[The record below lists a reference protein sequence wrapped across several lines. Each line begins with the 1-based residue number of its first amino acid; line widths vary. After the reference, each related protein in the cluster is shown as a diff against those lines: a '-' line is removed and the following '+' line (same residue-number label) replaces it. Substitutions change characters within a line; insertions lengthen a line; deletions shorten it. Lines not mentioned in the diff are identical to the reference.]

1 MHKHIFII
9 SALAICLLSCSSPE
23 QDDLLIPEPQ
33 QGSISFGGNSGSW
46 QDAPTSRAGETGLET
61 IAKSFRVWGYKNTGG
76 NHTDGFTEPQK
87 VMDGY
92 IVNWNQPAAGGTG
105 SWEYSGI
112 KNPNLNNATQTVKYW
127 DYSAT
132 CYRYF
137 ALSPEDAKVTTTLLQ
152 EGGNSTNQAG
162 TTSEEGSSNQTDKAS
177 KVSFQIPFEYKE
189 DATSSSTPYISDLW
203 LSDNQNF
210 ENRKYGEC
218 VKLTFAPIITKVRF
232 KFNYMADTQVSI
244 TNISFRN
251 INDAASPT
259 SGNIIITYPI
269 TGMDTQAS
277 YIWETTGT
285 GTDPINFTIPY
296 EEDGDQNHQTDT
308 RKKWYF
314 VPPLGDSKTTQ
325 QSAYIITADINGKKA
340 TATVPAEFMQWKA
353 GYQYTYI
360 FKITEAGTNIAFTNM
375 QVEKWVE
382 TPVKNNG
389 GTEGW

>member
-1 MHKHIFII
+1 MKIYRILTI
-9 SALAICLLSCSSPE
+9 PLMALCLYSCAGSG
-23 QDDLLIPEPQ
+23 QDEPDVPTPNPSEPQ
-33 QGSISFGGNSGSW
+33 GRGISFGGNSGTW
-46 QDAPTSRAGETGLET
+46 QDAPTTRANETGLEN
-61 IAKSFRVWGYKNTGG
+61 ISKSFKVWGYKTTGG
-76 NHTDGFTEPQK
+76 NNNSGYDHYQN

-92 IVNWNQPAAGGTG
+92 LVNWTQQTANTTSSNTAD
-105 SWEYSGI
+105 WEYVGI
-112 KNPNLNNATQTVKYW
+112 PNNQLNTNQTIKYW

-132 CYRYF
+132 SYRFF
-137 ALSPEDAKVTTTLLQ
+137 AYSIPTV
-152 EGGNSTNQAG
+152 AG
-162 TTSEEGSSNQTDKAS
+162 TSISAPDFSEPQATEGSTDLHAS
-177 KVSFQIPFEYKE
+177 FSIPFTYNE
-189 DATSSSTPYISDLW
+189 DATNVSTPYISDLW

-244 TNISFRN
+244 TKISFRN

-277 YIWETTGT
+277 YIWETGAETET
-285 GTDPINFTIPY
+285 INFTIPY
-296 EEDGDQNHQTDT
+296 EEDGDQNHQTTT

-325 QSAYIITADINGKKA
+325 QSAYVITADINGKKA

-375 QVEKWVE
+375 QVEKWKE
-382 TPVKNNG
+382 TTVQNIG

>member
-1 MHKHIFII
+1 MKLYRILTIPFL
-9 SALAICLLSCSSPE
+9 ALCLFSCAGSGQEEPDVPTQPE
-23 QDDLLIPEPQ
+23 EPK
-33 QGSISFGGNSGSW
+33 GVSISFGGNSGTW
-46 QDAPTSRAGETGLET
+46 QDAPTTRANKETGLET
-61 IAKSFRVWGYKNTGG
+61 IAKTFKVWGYKTTGGNNTGG
-76 NHTDGFTEPQK
+76 FTDSQN

-92 IVNWNQPAAGGTG
+92 TVNWTQQTTTTTSSNTAD
-105 SWEYSGI
+105 WEYVGI
-112 KNPNLNNATQTVKYW
+112 HNDKLNTNQTIKYW

-132 CYRYF
+132 SYRFF
-137 ALSPEDAKVTTTLLQ
+137 AYSIPTAA
-152 EGGNSTNQAG
+152 GNSTAPYFSG
-162 TTSEEGSSNQTDKAS
+162 PLTTEGSTNLHAS
-177 KVSFQIPFEYKE
+177 FSIPFNYDK
-189 DATSSSTPYISDLW
+189 DATNVSTPYISDLW

-210 ENRKYGEC
+210 GNRKYGEC

-232 KFNYMADTQVSI
+232 KFNYQAESQVSI

-251 INDAASPT
+251 VNDAPSPT

-285 GTDPINFTIPY
+285 ETEPINFTIPY
-296 EEDGDQNHQTDT
+296 EEEGDLNHQTTT

-382 TPVKNNG
+382 TPIKNNG
-389 GTEGW
+389 GTEDW

>member
-1 MHKHIFII
+1 MKLYRILTIPFL
-9 SALAICLLSCSSPE
+9 ALCLFSCAESGQEEPDVPTQPE
-23 QDDLLIPEPQ
+23 EPK
-33 QGSISFGGNSGSW
+33 GVSISFGGNSGTW
-46 QDAPTSRAGETGLET
+46 QDAPTTRANKETGLET
-61 IAKSFRVWGYKNTGG
+61 ISKTFKVWGYKTTGG
-76 NHTDGFTEPQK
+76 NYTSGFDQSQN
-87 VMDGY
+87 VMNGY
-92 IVNWNQPAAGGTG
+92 TVNWTQQTANTTSSNTAD
-105 SWEYSGI
+105 WEYVGI
-112 KNPNLNNATQTVKYW
+112 ANQTIKYW

-132 CYRYF
+132 SYRFF
-137 ALSPEDAKVTTTLLQ
+137 AYSIPTAAGNITAPFFSGPSTT
-152 EGGNSTNQAG
+152 
-162 TTSEEGSSNQTDKAS
+162 EGSTYLHAS
-177 KVSFQIPFEYKE
+177 FSIPFNYDK
-189 DATSSSTPYISDLW
+189 DATNVSTPYISDLW
-203 LSDNQNF
+203 MSDNQNF
-210 ENRKYGEC
+210 ENRKYGAC

-232 KFNYMADTQVSI
+232 KFNYQAESLVSI

-251 INDAASPT
+251 VNDVPSPT
-259 SGNIIITYPI
+259 SGNIIINYPI

-285 GTDPINFTIPY
+285 ETETINFTIPY
-296 EEDGDQNHQTDT
+296 EEEGDLNHQTTT

-382 TPVKNNG
+382 TPIKNNG
-389 GTEGW
+389 GTEDW

>member
-1 MHKHIFII
+1 MKLYRI
-9 SALAICLLSCSSPE
+9 LAIPFLALCLFSCAESGQEEPDVPTQPE
-23 QDDLLIPEPQ
+23 EPK
-33 QGSISFGGNSGSW
+33 GVSISFGGNSGTW
-46 QDAPTSRAGETGLET
+46 QDAPTTRANKETGLET
-61 IAKSFRVWGYKNTGG
+61 ISKTFKVWGYKTTGG
-76 NHTDGFTEPQK
+76 NYTSGFDQSQN
-87 VMDGY
+87 VMNGY
-92 IVNWNQPAAGGTG
+92 TVNWTQQTANTTSSNTAD
-105 SWEYSGI
+105 WEYVGI
-112 KNPNLNNATQTVKYW
+112 ANQTIKYW

-132 CYRYF
+132 SYRFFSY
-137 ALSPEDAKVTTTLLQ
+137 SIPTTAA
-152 EGGNSTNQAG
+152 GNSTAPSFSG
-162 TTSEEGSSNQTDKAS
+162 PLTTEGSTNLHAS
-177 KVSFQIPFEYKE
+177 FSIPFNYDK
-189 DATSSSTPYISDLW
+189 DATNVSTPYISNLW

-210 ENRKYGEC
+210 ENRKYGVC

-232 KFNYMADTQVSI
+232 KFNYQAESQVSI

-251 INDAASPT
+251 VNNAPSPT
-259 SGNIIITYPI
+259 SGNIIINYPI

-285 GTDPINFTIPY
+285 ETEPINFTIPY
-296 EEDGDQNHQTDT
+296 EEEGDLNHQTTT

-382 TPVKNNG
+382 TPIKNNG
-389 GTEGW
+389 GTEDW

>member
-1 MHKHIFII
+1 MKLYRILTIPFL
-9 SALAICLLSCSSPE
+9 ALCLFSCAESGQEEPDVPTQPE
-23 QDDLLIPEPQ
+23 EPK
-33 QGSISFGGNSGSW
+33 GVSISFGGNSGTW
-46 QDAPTSRAGETGLET
+46 QDAPTTRANKETGLET
-61 IAKSFRVWGYKNTGG
+61 ISKTFKVWGYKTTGG
-76 NHTDGFTEPQK
+76 NYTSGFDQSQN
-87 VMDGY
+87 VMNGY
-92 IVNWNQPAAGGTG
+92 TVNWTQQTANTTSSNTAD
-105 SWEYSGI
+105 WEYVGI
-112 KNPNLNNATQTVKYW
+112 ANQTIKYW

-132 CYRYF
+132 SYRFF
-137 ALSPEDAKVTTTLLQ
+137 AYSIPTAAGNITAPFFSGPSTT
-152 EGGNSTNQAG
+152 
-162 TTSEEGSSNQTDKAS
+162 EGSTYLHAS
-177 KVSFQIPFEYKE
+177 FSIPFNYDK
-189 DATSSSTPYISDLW
+189 DATNVSTPYISNLW

-210 ENRKYGEC
+210 ENRKYGAC

-232 KFNYMADTQVSI
+232 KFNYQAESQVSI

-251 INDAASPT
+251 VNNAPSPT
-259 SGNIIITYPI
+259 SGNIIINYPI

-285 GTDPINFTIPY
+285 ETEPINLTIPY
-296 EEDGDQNHQTDT
+296 EEEGDLNHQTTT

-382 TPVKNNG
+382 TPIKNNG
-389 GTEGW
+389 GTEDW

>member
-1 MHKHIFII
+1 MKLYRILTIPFL
-9 SALAICLLSCSSPE
+9 ALCLFSCAESGQEEPDVPTQPE
-23 QDDLLIPEPQ
+23 EPK
-33 QGSISFGGNSGSW
+33 GVSISFGGNSGTW
-46 QDAPTSRAGETGLET
+46 QDAPTTRANKETGLET
-61 IAKSFRVWGYKNTGG
+61 ISKTFKVWGYKTTGG
-76 NHTDGFTEPQK
+76 NYTSGFDQSQN
-87 VMDGY
+87 VMNGY
-92 IVNWNQPAAGGTG
+92 TVNRTQQTANTTSSNTAD
-105 SWEYSGI
+105 WEYVGI
-112 KNPNLNNATQTVKYW
+112 ANQTIKYW

-132 CYRYF
+132 SYRFF
-137 ALSPEDAKVTTTLLQ
+137 AYSIPTAAGNITAPFFSGPSTT
-152 EGGNSTNQAG
+152 
-162 TTSEEGSSNQTDKAS
+162 EGSTYLHAS
-177 KVSFQIPFEYKE
+177 FSIPFNYDK
-189 DATSSSTPYISDLW
+189 DATNVSTPYISNLW

-210 ENRKYGEC
+210 ENRKYGAC

-232 KFNYMADTQVSI
+232 KFNYQAESQVSI

-251 INDAASPT
+251 VNNAPSPT

-285 GTDPINFTIPY
+285 ETEPINFTIPY
-296 EEDGDQNHQTDT
+296 EEEGDLNHQTTT

-382 TPVKNNG
+382 TPIKNNG
-389 GTEGW
+389 GTEDW

>member
-23 QDDLLIPEPQ
+23 QDDLLIPEPLK
-33 QGSISFGGNSGSW
+33 GSISFGGNSGTW
-46 QDAPTSRAGETGLET
+46 QDAPTTRANEETGLET
-61 IAKSFRVWGYKNTGG
+61 ISKSFKVWGYKTIGGNNTGG
-76 NHTDGFTEPQK
+76 FDHYQN

-92 IVNWNQPAAGGTG
+92 LVNWTQQTANPTSSNTAD
-105 SWEYSGI
+105 WEYVGI
-112 KNPNLNNATQTVKYW
+112 ANQTIKYW

-132 CYRYF
+132 SYRFF
-137 ALSPEDAKVTTTLLQ
+137 AYSIPTAAGNITAPTFSEPSITEGSTTT
-152 EGGNSTNQAG
+152 QA
-162 TTSEEGSSNQTDKAS
+162 
-177 KVSFQIPFEYKE
+177 SFSIPFNYDK
-189 DATSSSTPYISDLW
+189 DATNVSTPYISDLW
-203 LSDNQNF
+203 MSDNQNF
-210 ENRKYGEC
+210 ENRKYGAC

-232 KFNYMADTQVSI
+232 KFNYQAESQVSI

-251 INDAASPT
+251 VNNAPSPT
-259 SGNIIITYPI
+259 SGNIIINYPI

-285 GTDPINFTIPY
+285 ETEPINFTIPY
-296 EEDGDQNHQTDT
+296 EEEGDLNHQTTT

-314 VPPLGDSKTTQ
+314 APPLGDSKTTQ

-360 FKITEAGTNIAFTNM
+360 FKITEAGANIAFTNM

-382 TPVKNNG
+382 TPIKNNG
-389 GTEGW
+389 GTEDW

>member
-1 MHKHIFII
+1 MKLYRILTIPFL
-9 SALAICLLSCSSPE
+9 ALCLFSCAESGQEEPDVPTQPE
-23 QDDLLIPEPQ
+23 EPK
-33 QGSISFGGNSGSW
+33 GVSISFGGNSGTW
-46 QDAPTSRAGETGLET
+46 QDAPTTRANKETGLET
-61 IAKSFRVWGYKNTGG
+61 ISKTFKVWGYKTTGG
-76 NHTDGFTEPQK
+76 NYTSGFDQSQN
-87 VMDGY
+87 VMNGY
-92 IVNWNQPAAGGTG
+92 TVNWTQQTANTTSSNTAD
-105 SWEYSGI
+105 WEYVGI
-112 KNPNLNNATQTVKYW
+112 ANQTIKYW

-132 CYRYF
+132 SYRFF
-137 ALSPEDAKVTTTLLQ
+137 AYSIPTAA
-152 EGGNSTNQAG
+152 GNSSAPSFQEP
-162 TTSEEGSSNQTDKAS
+162 TSIEGSTAKYAS
-177 KVSFQIPFEYKE
+177 FSIPFNYDK
-189 DATSSSTPYISDLW
+189 DATNVSTPYISNLW

-210 ENRKYGEC
+210 ENRKYGAC

-232 KFNYMADTQVSI
+232 KFNYQAESQVSI

-251 INDAASPT
+251 VNNAPSPT
-259 SGNIIITYPI
+259 SGNIIINYPI

-285 GTDPINFTIPY
+285 ETEPINFTIPY
-296 EEDGDQNHQTDT
+296 EEEGDLNHQTTT

-382 TPVKNNG
+382 TPIKNNG
-389 GTEGW
+389 GTEDW

>member
-1 MHKHIFII
+1 MKIYRILTI
-9 SALAICLLSCSSPE
+9 PLMALCLYSCAGSGQEEPDVPTQPE
-23 QDDLLIPEPQ
+23 EPK
-33 QGSISFGGNSGSW
+33 GVSISFGGNSGTW
-46 QDAPTSRAGETGLET
+46 QDAPTTRANKETGLET
-61 IAKSFRVWGYKNTGG
+61 ISKTFKVWGYKTIEG
-76 NHTDGFTEPQK
+76 NYTSGFDQFQN
-87 VMDGY
+87 VMNGY
-92 IVNWNQPAAGGTG
+92 TVNWTQQTANTTSSNTAD
-105 SWEYSGI
+105 WEYVGI
-112 KNPNLNNATQTVKYW
+112 ANQTIKYW

-132 CYRYF
+132 SYRFF
-137 ALSPEDAKVTTTLLQ
+137 AYSIPTTAA
-152 EGGNSTNQAG
+152 GNSTAPSFSG
-162 TTSEEGSSNQTDKAS
+162 PLTTEGSTNLHAS
-177 KVSFQIPFEYKE
+177 FSIPFNYNK
-189 DATSSSTPYISDLW
+189 DATNVSTPYISDLW
-203 LSDNQNF
+203 MSDNQNF
-210 ENRKYGEC
+210 ENRKYGAC

-232 KFNYMADTQVSI
+232 KFNYQAESQVSI

-251 INDAASPT
+251 VNDVPSPT

-269 TGMDTQAS
+269 TGMDTKAS

-285 GTDPINFTIPY
+285 ETEPINFTIPY
-296 EEDGDQNHQTDT
+296 EEEGDLNHQTTT

-382 TPVKNNG
+382 TPIKNNG
-389 GTEGW
+389 GTEDW

>member
-23 QDDLLIPEPQ
+23 QDDLLIPEPLK
-33 QGSISFGGNSGSW
+33 GSISFGGNSGTW
-46 QDAPTSRAGETGLET
+46 QDAPTTRANKETGLET
-61 IAKSFRVWGYKNTGG
+61 ISKSFKVWGYKTIEG
-76 NHTDGFTEPQK
+76 NKADGFDHYQN

-92 IVNWNQPAAGGTG
+92 LVNWTQQTTTTTSSNTAD
-105 SWEYSGI
+105 WEYVGI
-112 KNPNLNNATQTVKYW
+112 HNDKLNTNQTIKYW

-132 CYRYF
+132 SYRFF
-137 ALSPEDAKVTTTLLQ
+137 AYSIPTAA
-152 EGGNSTNQAG
+152 GNSTAPYFSG
-162 TTSEEGSSNQTDKAS
+162 PLTTEGSTNLHAS
-177 KVSFQIPFEYKE
+177 FSIPFNYDK
-189 DATSSSTPYISDLW
+189 DATNVSTPYISDLW
-203 LSDNQNF
+203 MSDNQNF
-210 ENRKYGEC
+210 ENRKYGAC

-232 KFNYMADTQVSI
+232 KFNYQAESQVSI

-251 INDAASPT
+251 VNNAPSPT
-259 SGNIIITYPI
+259 SGNIIINYPI

-285 GTDPINFTIPY
+285 ETEPINFTIPY
-296 EEDGDQNHQTDT
+296 EEEGDLNHQTTT

-382 TPVKNNG
+382 TPIKNNG
-389 GTEGW
+389 GTEDW

>member
-1 MHKHIFII
+1 MKLYRILTIPFL
-9 SALAICLLSCSSPE
+9 ALCLFSCAESGQEEPDVPTQPE
-23 QDDLLIPEPQ
+23 EPK
-33 QGSISFGGNSGSW
+33 GVSISFGGNSGTW
-46 QDAPTSRAGETGLET
+46 QDAPTTRANKETGLET
-61 IAKSFRVWGYKNTGG
+61 ISKTFKVWGYKTTGG
-76 NHTDGFTEPQK
+76 NYTSGFDQSQN
-87 VMDGY
+87 VMNGY
-92 IVNWNQPAAGGTG
+92 TVNWTQQTANTTSSNTAD
-105 SWEYSGI
+105 WEYVGI
-112 KNPNLNNATQTVKYW
+112 ANQTIKYW

-132 CYRYF
+132 SYRFF
-137 ALSPEDAKVTTTLLQ
+137 AYSIPTAAGNITAPFFSGPSTT
-152 EGGNSTNQAG
+152 
-162 TTSEEGSSNQTDKAS
+162 EGSTYLHAS
-177 KVSFQIPFEYKE
+177 FSIPFNYDK
-189 DATSSSTPYISDLW
+189 DATNVSTPYISNLW

-210 ENRKYGEC
+210 ENRKYGAC

-232 KFNYMADTQVSI
+232 KFNYQAESQVSI

-251 INDAASPT
+251 VNNAPSPT
-259 SGNIIITYPI
+259 SGNIIINYPI

-285 GTDPINFTIPY
+285 ETEPINFTIPY
-296 EEDGDQNHQTDT
+296 EEEEGDLNHQTTT

-382 TPVKNNG
+382 TPIKNNG
-389 GTEGW
+389 GTEDW

>member
-1 MHKHIFII
+1 MKLYRILTIPFM
-9 SALAICLLSCSSPE
+9 ALCLFSCAGSGQEEPDVPTQPE
-23 QDDLLIPEPQ
+23 EPK
-33 QGSISFGGNSGSW
+33 GVSISFGGNSGTW
-46 QDAPTSRAGETGLET
+46 QDAPTTRANKETGLET
-61 IAKSFRVWGYKNTGG
+61 IAKTFKVWGYKTTGGNNTGG
-76 NHTDGFTEPQK
+76 FTDSQN

-92 IVNWNQPAAGGTG
+92 TVNWTQQTANTTSSNTAD
-105 SWEYSGI
+105 WEYVGI
-112 KNPNLNNATQTVKYW
+112 ANQTIKYW

-132 CYRYF
+132 SYRFF
-137 ALSPEDAKVTTTLLQ
+137 AYSIPTAA
-152 EGGNSTNQAG
+152 GNSTAPYFSG
-162 TTSEEGSSNQTDKAS
+162 PLTTEGSTNLHAS
-177 KVSFQIPFEYKE
+177 FSIPFNYDK
-189 DATSSSTPYISDLW
+189 DATNVSTPYISDLW

-210 ENRKYGEC
+210 GNRKYGEC

-232 KFNYMADTQVSI
+232 KFNYQAESQVSI

-251 INDAASPT
+251 VNDAPSPT

-285 GTDPINFTIPY
+285 ETEPINFTIPY
-296 EEDGDQNHQTDT
+296 EEEGDLNHQTTT

-382 TPVKNNG
+382 TPIKNNG
-389 GTEGW
+389 GTEDW

>member
-1 MHKHIFII
+1 MKLYRILTIPFM
-9 SALAICLLSCSSPE
+9 ALCLFSCAGSGQEEPDVPTQPE
-23 QDDLLIPEPQ
+23 EPK
-33 QGSISFGGNSGSW
+33 GVSISFGGNSGTW
-46 QDAPTSRAGETGLET
+46 QDAPTTRANKETGLET
-61 IAKSFRVWGYKNTGG
+61 ISKTFKVWGYKTIEG
-76 NHTDGFTEPQK
+76 NKADGFEHYQN

-92 IVNWNQPAAGGTG
+92 LVNWTQQTANTTSSNTAD
-105 SWEYSGI
+105 WEYVGI
-112 KNPNLNNATQTVKYW
+112 FNNQLNAHQTIKYW

-132 CYRYF
+132 SYRFF
-137 ALSPEDAKVTTTLLQ
+137 AYSIPTTAA
-152 EGGNSTNQAG
+152 GNSTAPSFSG
-162 TTSEEGSSNQTDKAS
+162 PLTTEGSTNLHAS
-177 KVSFQIPFEYKE
+177 FSIPFNYDK
-189 DATSSSTPYISDLW
+189 DATNVSTPYISDLW
-203 LSDNQNF
+203 MSDNQNF
-210 ENRKYGEC
+210 ENRKYGAC

-232 KFNYMADTQVSI
+232 KFNYQAESLVSI

-251 INDAASPT
+251 VNDVPSPT

-285 GTDPINFTIPY
+285 ETETINFTIPY
-296 EEDGDQNHQTDT
+296 EEDSDLNHQTTT

-382 TPVKNNG
+382 TPIKNNG
-389 GTEGW
+389 GTEDW

>member
-1 MHKHIFII
+1 MKLYRILTIPFV
-9 SALAICLLSCSSPE
+9 ALCLFSCAGSGQEEPDVPTQPE
-23 QDDLLIPEPQ
+23 EPK
-33 QGSISFGGNSGSW
+33 GVSISFGGNSGTW
-46 QDAPTSRAGETGLET
+46 QDAPTTRANKETGLET
-61 IAKSFRVWGYKNTGG
+61 ISKSFKVWGYKTIEG
-76 NHTDGFTEPQK
+76 NKADGFDHYQN

-92 IVNWNQPAAGGTG
+92 LVNWTQQTTTTTSSNTAD
-105 SWEYSGI
+105 WEYVGI
-112 KNPNLNNATQTVKYW
+112 HNDKLNTNQTIKYW

-132 CYRYF
+132 SYRFF
-137 ALSPEDAKVTTTLLQ
+137 AYSIPTAAGNITAPFFSGPSTT
-152 EGGNSTNQAG
+152 
-162 TTSEEGSSNQTDKAS
+162 EGSTYLHAS
-177 KVSFQIPFEYKE
+177 FSIPFNYDK
-189 DATSSSTPYISDLW
+189 DATNVSTPYISNLW

-210 ENRKYGEC
+210 ENRKYGAC

-232 KFNYMADTQVSI
+232 KFNYQAESQVSI

-251 INDAASPT
+251 VNNAPSPT
-259 SGNIIITYPI
+259 SGNIIINYPI

-285 GTDPINFTIPY
+285 ETEPINFTIPY
-296 EEDGDQNHQTDT
+296 EEEGDLNHQTTT

-382 TPVKNNG
+382 TPIKNNG
-389 GTEGW
+389 GTEDW

>member
-1 MHKHIFII
+1 MKLYRILTIPFM
-9 SALAICLLSCSSPE
+9 ALCLFSCAESGQEEPDVPTQPE
-23 QDDLLIPEPQ
+23 EPK
-33 QGSISFGGNSGSW
+33 GVSISFGGNSGTW
-46 QDAPTSRAGETGLET
+46 QDAPTTRANKETGLET
-61 IAKSFRVWGYKNTGG
+61 ISKTFKVWGYKTTGG
-76 NHTDGFTEPQK
+76 NYTSGFDQSQN
-87 VMDGY
+87 VMNGY
-92 IVNWNQPAAGGTG
+92 TVNWTQQTANTTSSNTAD
-105 SWEYSGI
+105 WEYVGI
-112 KNPNLNNATQTVKYW
+112 ANQTIKYW

-132 CYRYF
+132 SYRFF
-137 ALSPEDAKVTTTLLQ
+137 AYSIPTAAGNITAPFFSGPSTT
-152 EGGNSTNQAG
+152 
-162 TTSEEGSSNQTDKAS
+162 EGSTYLHAS
-177 KVSFQIPFEYKE
+177 FSIPFNYDK
-189 DATSSSTPYISDLW
+189 DATNVSTPYISNLW

-210 ENRKYGEC
+210 ENRKYGAC

-232 KFNYMADTQVSI
+232 KFNYQAESQVSI

-251 INDAASPT
+251 VNNAPSPT
-259 SGNIIITYPI
+259 SGNIIINYPI

-285 GTDPINFTIPY
+285 ETEPINFTIPY
-296 EEDGDQNHQTDT
+296 EEEGDLNHQTTT

-382 TPVKNNG
+382 TPIKNNG
-389 GTEGW
+389 GTEDW

>member
-1 MHKHIFII
+1 MKLYRILTIPLM
-9 SALAICLLSCSSPE
+9 ALCLYSCAGSGQEEPDVPTQPE
-23 QDDLLIPEPQ
+23 EPK
-33 QGSISFGGNSGSW
+33 GVSISFGGNSGTW
-46 QDAPTSRAGETGLET
+46 QDAPTTRANKETGLET
-61 IAKSFRVWGYKNTGG
+61 ISKSFKVWGYKTIEG
-76 NHTDGFTEPQK
+76 NKADGFDHYQN

-92 IVNWNQPAAGGTG
+92 LVNWTQQTTTTTSSNTAD
-105 SWEYSGI
+105 WEYVGI
-112 KNPNLNNATQTVKYW
+112 HNDKLNTNQTIKYW

-132 CYRYF
+132 SYRFF
-137 ALSPEDAKVTTTLLQ
+137 AYSIPTAAGNITAPFFSGPSTT
-152 EGGNSTNQAG
+152 
-162 TTSEEGSSNQTDKAS
+162 EGSTYLHAS
-177 KVSFQIPFEYKE
+177 FSIPFNYDK
-189 DATSSSTPYISDLW
+189 DATNVSTPYISNLW

-210 ENRKYGEC
+210 ENRKYGAC

-232 KFNYMADTQVSI
+232 KFNYQAESQVSI

-251 INDAASPT
+251 VNNAPSPT
-259 SGNIIITYPI
+259 SGNIIINYPI

-285 GTDPINFTIPY
+285 ETEPINFTIPY
-296 EEDGDQNHQTDT
+296 EEEGDLNHQTTT

-382 TPVKNNG
+382 TPIKNNG
-389 GTEGW
+389 GTEDW

>member
-9 SALAICLLSCSSPE
+9 SALAICLLSCSTPE
-23 QDDLLIPEPQ
+23 QDDLLIPEPLK
-33 QGSISFGGNSGSW
+33 GSISFGGNSGTW
-46 QDAPTSRAGETGLET
+46 QDAPTTRANKETGLET
-61 IAKSFRVWGYKNTGG
+61 ISKTFKVWGYKTTGG
-76 NHTDGFTEPQK
+76 NYTSGFDQFQN
-87 VMDGY
+87 VMNGY
-92 IVNWNQPAAGGTG
+92 TVNWTQQTANTTSSNTAD
-105 SWEYSGI
+105 WEYVGI
-112 KNPNLNNATQTVKYW
+112 ANQTIKYW

-132 CYRYF
+132 SYRFF
-137 ALSPEDAKVTTTLLQ
+137 AYSIPTTAA
-152 EGGNSTNQAG
+152 ENSTAPSFSG
-162 TTSEEGSSNQTDKAS
+162 PLTTEGSTNLHAS
-177 KVSFQIPFEYKE
+177 FSIPFNYDK
-189 DATSSSTPYISDLW
+189 DATNVSTPYISDLW
-203 LSDNQNF
+203 MSDNQNF
-210 ENRKYGEC
+210 ENRKYGAC

-232 KFNYMADTQVSI
+232 KFNYQAESQVSI

-251 INDAASPT
+251 VNDVPSPT

-285 GTDPINFTIPY
+285 ETETINFTIPY
-296 EEDGDQNHQTDT
+296 EEEGDSNHQTTT

-382 TPVKNNG
+382 TPIKNNG
-389 GTEGW
+389 GTEDW

>member
-1 MHKHIFII
+1 MKLYRILTIPFL
-9 SALAICLLSCSSPE
+9 ALCLFSCAESGQEEPDVPTQPE
-23 QDDLLIPEPQ
+23 EPK
-33 QGSISFGGNSGSW
+33 GVSISFGGNSGTW
-46 QDAPTSRAGETGLET
+46 QDAPTTRANKETGLET
-61 IAKSFRVWGYKNTGG
+61 ISKTFKVWGYKTTGG
-76 NHTDGFTEPQK
+76 NYTSGFDQSQN
-87 VMDGY
+87 VMNGY
-92 IVNWNQPAAGGTG
+92 TVNWTQQTANTTSSNTAD
-105 SWEYSGI
+105 WEYVGI
-112 KNPNLNNATQTVKYW
+112 ANQTIKYW

-132 CYRYF
+132 SYRFF
-137 ALSPEDAKVTTTLLQ
+137 AYSIPTAAGNITAPFFSGPSTT
-152 EGGNSTNQAG
+152 
-162 TTSEEGSSNQTDKAS
+162 EGSTYLHAS
-177 KVSFQIPFEYKE
+177 FSIPFNYDK
-189 DATSSSTPYISDLW
+189 DATNVSTPYISNLW

-210 ENRKYGEC
+210 ENRKYGAC

-232 KFNYMADTQVSI
+232 KFNYQAESQVSI

-251 INDAASPT
+251 VNDVPSPT

-285 GTDPINFTIPY
+285 ETETINFTIPY
-296 EEDGDQNHQTDT
+296 EEDSDLNHQTTT

-382 TPVKNNG
+382 TPIKNNG
-389 GTEGW
+389 GTEDW

>member
-1 MHKHIFII
+1 MDKLSILTI
-9 SALAICLLSCSSPE
+9 SVMTLCLLSCSSSE
-23 QDDLLIPEPQ
+23 QDNPVIPEPQ
-33 QGSISFGGNSGSW
+33 YGSISFGGNSGSW
-46 QDAPTSRAGETGLET
+46 QDAPISRAGETGLET
-61 IAKSFRVWGYKNTGG
+61 IATSFRVWGYKTTGG
-76 NHTDGFTEPQK
+76 NKTDGFTNPQN
-87 VMDGY
+87 VMNGY
-92 IVNWNQPAAGGTG
+92 IVNWKQPKTGETG
-105 SWEYSGI
+105 SWEYTGI
-112 KNPNLNNATQTVKYW
+112 ENEELKTTQTIKYW

-132 CYRYF
+132 SYRYF
-137 ALSPEDAKVTTTLLQ
+137 AFSPANEKVTTTLLS
-152 EGGNSTNQAG
+152 EDGSTANNLNTATQ
-162 TTSEEGSSNQTDKAS
+162 TSFS
-177 KVSFQIPFEYKE
+177 IPFEYKE
-189 DATSSSTPYISDLW
+189 NATSSTTPYVSDLW

-232 KFNYMADTQVSI
+232 KFNYMADTPVSI
-244 TNISFRN
+244 TKISFRN

-308 RKKWYF
+308 RQKWYF

>member
-1 MHKHIFII
+1 MKIYHILTIPF
-9 SALAICLLSCSSPE
+9 LDLCLFSCAGSGQEEPDVPTQPE
-23 QDDLLIPEPQ
+23 EPK
-33 QGSISFGGNSGSW
+33 GVSISFGGNSGTW
-46 QDAPTSRAGETGLET
+46 QDAPTTRANKETGLET
-61 IAKSFRVWGYKNTGG
+61 ISKSFKVWGYKTIEG
-76 NHTDGFTEPQK
+76 NKADGFDHYQN

-92 IVNWNQPAAGGTG
+92 TVNWTQQTANTTSSNTAD
-105 SWEYSGI
+105 WEYVGI
-112 KNPNLNNATQTVKYW
+112 HNDKLNAYQTIKYW

-132 CYRYF
+132 SYRFF
-137 ALSPEDAKVTTTLLQ
+137 AYSIPTTAA
-152 EGGNSTNQAG
+152 GNSTAPSFSG
-162 TTSEEGSSNQTDKAS
+162 PLTTESSANLHASFSIPLNYDK
-177 KVSFQIPFEYKE
+177 
-189 DATSSSTPYISDLW
+189 DATNVSTPYISDLW

-210 ENRKYGEC
+210 ENRKYGAC

-232 KFNYMADTQVSI
+232 KFNYQAESQVSI

-251 INDAASPT
+251 VNNAPSPT
-259 SGNIIITYPI
+259 SGNIIINYPI

-285 GTDPINFTIPY
+285 ETEPINFTIPY
-296 EEDGDQNHQTDT
+296 EEEGDLNHQTTT

-382 TPVKNNG
+382 TPIKNNG
-389 GTEGW
+389 GTEDW

>member
-1 MHKHIFII
+1 MKLYRILTIPFL
-9 SALAICLLSCSSPE
+9 ALCLFSCAGSGQEEPDVPTQPE
-23 QDDLLIPEPQ
+23 EPK
-33 QGSISFGGNSGSW
+33 GVSISFGGNSGTW
-46 QDAPTSRAGETGLET
+46 QDAPTTRANKETGLET
-61 IAKSFRVWGYKNTGG
+61 IAKTFKVWGYKTTGGNNTGG
-76 NHTDGFTEPQK
+76 FTDSQN

-92 IVNWNQPAAGGTG
+92 TVNWTQQTANTTSSNTAD
-105 SWEYSGI
+105 WEYVGI
-112 KNPNLNNATQTVKYW
+112 ANQTIKYW

-132 CYRYF
+132 SYRFF
-137 ALSPEDAKVTTTLLQ
+137 AYSIPTAA
-152 EGGNSTNQAG
+152 GNSTAPYFSG
-162 TTSEEGSSNQTDKAS
+162 PLTTEGSTNLHAS
-177 KVSFQIPFEYKE
+177 FSIPFNYDK
-189 DATSSSTPYISDLW
+189 DATNVSTPYISDLW

-210 ENRKYGEC
+210 GNRKYGEC

-232 KFNYMADTQVSI
+232 KFNYQAESQVSI

-251 INDAASPT
+251 VNDAPSPT

-285 GTDPINFTIPY
+285 ETEPINFTITY
-296 EEDGDQNHQTDT
+296 EEEGDLNHQTTT

-340 TATVPAEFMQWKA
+340 TATVPAEFMQSKA
-353 GYQYTYI
+353 GYQDTYS
-360 FKITEAGTNIAFTNM
+360 FKITEPGTTIAFTNM

-382 TPVKNNG
+382 TPIKNNG
-389 GTEGW
+389 GTEDW